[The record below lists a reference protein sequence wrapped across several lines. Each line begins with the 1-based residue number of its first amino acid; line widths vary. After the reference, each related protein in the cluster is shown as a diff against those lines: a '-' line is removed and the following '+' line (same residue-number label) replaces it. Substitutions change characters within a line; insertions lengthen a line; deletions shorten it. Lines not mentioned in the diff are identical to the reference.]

1 LLVPIDTSIEVPIVR
16 RRLGAHTSI
25 VLSKEENELLTRV
38 EDEAPMGQAM
48 RRYWLPALLAEDV
61 AKPGGRPVR
70 VRLFGEDLVAFRDSE
85 GKLGLIEEHCP
96 HRLASFAIGRNED
109 CGIVCIYHGWK
120 FDVNGKCMDM
130 PTEPEDHG
138 FKDRV
143 RIQAYPVR
151 EANGL
156 VWTYMGP
163 PAQEPPFPAFHFTT
177 MPREQI
183 GLVKVGIRANFLQ
196 TIEGAIDSAHS
207 WFLHRGS
214 SRDWNLRI
222 AVSTDTSPR
231 LEADDTPYGF
241 HYAATRKPVIDPD
254 TTKYVRITKFV
265 MPCFAFI
272 APPLDKTKPVHTQI
286 FVPVDNETSMLFDVY
301 FSQNDSPVSS
311 EEMRTSLHARRGI
324 DLDENDFR
332 FAQKSNNWL
341 QDRDAMDSGS
351 WTGIEGFQNQD
362 IAAQESMG
370 RISNRTR
377 EHLGMSDVAVIRM
390 RKRMLENVRRF
401 QAGETLIGLGGDV
414 AYPQIASAQCVMP
427 IDQSWKD
434 IGAVVSGE
442 H

>member
-1 LLVPIDTSIEVPIVR
+1 M
-16 RRLGAHTSI
+16 
-25 VLSKEENELLTRV
+25 LSKAENELLTSI
-38 EDEAPMGQAM
+38 EGDAPMGQAM

-61 AKPGGRPVR
+61 AKPGGRPIR
-70 VRLFGEDLVAFRDSE
+70 VRLFGEDLVAFRDTS
-85 GKLGLIEEHCP
+85 GKLGLVEEQCP

-130 PTEPEDHG
+130 PTEPDDHG
-138 FKDRV
+138 YKDRV
-143 RIQAYPVR
+143 SIQAYPVR

-163 PAQEPPFPAFHFTT
+163 PSEQPPFPAFGFTT
-177 MPREQI
+177 MPAEQVGI
-183 GLVKVGIRANFLQ
+183 VKVGIRANYLQ

-231 LEADDTPYGF
+231 LEAEDTPYGF
-241 HYAATRKPVIDPD
+241 HYSATRKPVTDPD
-254 TTKYVRITKFV
+254 TTKYVRVTEFA

-272 APPLDKTKPVHTQI
+272 APPLDKTKPIHTQI
-286 FVPVDNETSMLFDVY
+286 FVPVDNENSMLFDVY

-311 EEMRTSLHARRGI
+311 DEMRTFLHARRGV

-341 QDRDAMDSGS
+341 QDREAMENGS

-370 RISNRTR
+370 RVSNRTR
-377 EHLGMSDVAVIRM
+377 EHLGQSDVAVIRM
-390 RKRMLENVRRF
+390 RRRMLKNVRRF
-401 QAGETLIGLGGDV
+401 QAGDVLIGLGGDV
-414 AYPQIASAQCVMP
+414 AYEEIASTQRVVP
-427 IDQSWKD
+427 IEQSWKEL
-434 IGAVVSGE
+434 GPAASR
-442 H
+442 